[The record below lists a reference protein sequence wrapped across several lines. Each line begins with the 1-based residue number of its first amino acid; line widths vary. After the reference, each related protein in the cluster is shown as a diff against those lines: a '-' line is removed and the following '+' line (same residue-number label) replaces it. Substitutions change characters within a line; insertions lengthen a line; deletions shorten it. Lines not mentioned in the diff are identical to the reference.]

1 MQPFGQE
8 KGEDKMRIAWEGREL
23 YCHISTKAGFDPVKT
38 LYVCAPGADAAS
50 YEAAARFAQASGWRE
65 IAEQDGAVLVLPIV
79 PHGWRA
85 EDAGLLME
93 IYRGTRGSFP
103 TQSGKSLYGRGGYL
117 WCWETLIYAVGYED
131 GASFLGD
138 ASAACP
144 SFLLR
149 RRSWAACRRI
159 IRPGS
164 VLPATGSWKM

>member
-1 MQPFGQE
+1 
-8 KGEDKMRIAWEGREL
+8 MRIAWEGREL

-144 SFLLR
+144 SFCCGGARGR
-149 RRSWAACRRI
+149 RAAGLYARGASFQPLARGKCER
-159 IRPGS
+159 G
-164 VLPATGSWKM
+164 L

>member
-1 MQPFGQE
+1 
-8 KGEDKMRIAWEGREL
+8 MRIAWEGREL

-144 SFLLR
+144 SFFAAAGARGR
-149 RRSWAACRRI
+149 RAAGLYARGASFQPLARGKCER
-159 IRPGS
+159 G
-164 VLPATGSWKM
+164 L